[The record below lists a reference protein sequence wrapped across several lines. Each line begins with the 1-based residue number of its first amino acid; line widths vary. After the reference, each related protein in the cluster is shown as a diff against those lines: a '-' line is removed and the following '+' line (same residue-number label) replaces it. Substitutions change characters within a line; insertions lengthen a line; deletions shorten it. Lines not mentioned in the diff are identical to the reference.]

1 MSFDRPWLLLALL
14 VLPLAVA
21 LYLLAERRRM
31 RYAVRFTNLELL
43 AAVAATSRH
52 VVWRRYVPPLLFLL
66 ALTAAAASLA
76 RPHVETLVPQ
86 ERATI
91 ILVIDDSRSMQAK
104 DVRPTRLAAAQA
116 AVRKFLD
123 DVPERIRV
131 GLVVFAGEAHVASP
145 PTTDRELVQQ
155 SLNELGF
162 FAGFGGTAIGDAL
175 ATAVELG
182 RQSTGGGD
190 GPDDGDPPG
199 QVISFRTAAA
209 PTPAPAEGDGLV
221 SILFLSDGAQTR
233 GVLQPM
239 EGADLARDAGFRV
252 YTIALGTPEGVVRFG
267 PDFMPPGFSD
277 PGFDPPG
284 TDPSLP
290 DPGFGER
297 IIPVP
302 PDPDTLR
309 AIAQRTGGEFSEAQT
324 ADALNKAYAKLG
336 SRLGRTPGE
345 REVTHLAVAAAAAL
359 LVAAGLLSALW
370 SPRLP

>member
-14 VLPLAVA
+14 ILPLAVA

-31 RYAVRFTNLELL
+31 RYAVRFTNLEVL

-52 VVWRRYVPPLLFLL
+52 VAWRRYVPPLLFLL
-66 ALTAAAASLA
+66 ALAAAAASLA

-91 ILVIDDSRSMQAK
+91 ILVVDDSRSMQAK

-123 DVPERIRV
+123 DVPGGIRV
-131 GLVVFAGEAHVASP
+131 GLVVFAGEAHVAAP
-145 PTTDRELVQQ
+145 PTTDRELVLQ
-155 SLNELGF
+155 SVNELGF

-182 RQSTGGGD
+182 QQSTGGGD
-190 GPDDGDPPG
+190 GPDDGGPPA
-199 QVISFRTAAA
+199 QVISFRTAA
-209 PTPAPAEGDGLV
+209 PSTPAPAEADGLV

-233 GVLQPM
+233 GVLQPL
-239 EGADLARDAGFRV
+239 EGANLAREAGFRV

-277 PGFDPPG
+277 PGFGPPP
-284 TDPSLP
+284 DPSAP

-309 AIAQRTGGEFSEAQT
+309 AIAQRTGGEFSEART